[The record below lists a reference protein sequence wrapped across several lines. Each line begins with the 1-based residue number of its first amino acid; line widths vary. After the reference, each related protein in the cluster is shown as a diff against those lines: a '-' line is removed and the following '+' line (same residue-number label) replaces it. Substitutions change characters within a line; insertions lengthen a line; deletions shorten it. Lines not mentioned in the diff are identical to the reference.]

1 LSDSYSNR
9 QIVYNNNIGHENF
22 SPGNFKSQWIFCGTK
37 LKSRL
42 LFAVTKLIYVALYQL
57 HPDEHNSRGEVLMAN
72 IIVVNDLPIAVA
84 VRQIVQKYVPR
95 FANCKTV

>member
-1 LSDSYSNR
+1 MNALFTIQTVLVWANLYCFAICESGNIFLNNLSDSYSNR

-57 HPDEHNSRGEVLMAN
+57 HPDEHN
-72 IIVVNDLPIAVA
+72 
-84 VRQIVQKYVPR
+84 
-95 FANCKTV
+95 